1 MSGNVVNLR
10 QLFSDVSNFYN
21 SGKKNGVLKVSLVF
35 PIQTIYINVNLSRG
49 ATVFETF
56 RYAARQVKLY
66 RNSLVKIDYNG
77 VNAQSYITDKESSN
91 DYLTFL
97 NTQNNVI
104 NNLLLQRQNE

>member
-10 QLFSDVSNFYN
+10 QIFSDVSNFYN
-21 SGKKNGVLKVSLVF
+21 SGKQNGLLKIPLVF
-35 PIQTIYINVNLSRG
+35 PIQTININVNIKRG

-56 RYAARQVKLY
+56 RYVVRQVKVY
-66 RNSLVKIDYNG
+66 RDSLVRIDYNG
-77 VNAQSYITDKESSN
+77 VNAQTYITDKESSN

-104 NNLLLQRQNE
+104 NNLILQRQNE